1 MLDGAVLLRGLC
13 KSYGERAVVDNI
25 SLDIRAGEQQWVLL
39 DYGDVIVH
47 IFAEE
52 MREFYEIERLYTD
65 VPVVSWQ

>member
-1 MLDGAVLLRGLC
+1 
-13 KSYGERAVVDNI
+13 
-25 SLDIRAGEQQWVLL
+25 VLL

-65 VPVVSWQ
+65 VPVVSWQTSIGD